1 MKMLISPYDASLNAS
16 SRLPAAARLLARALQ
31 HVHHTRA
38 VGLDGFEELS
48 EVLTQWANG
57 RPPARQRLAPVLQR
71 SMLELQRVVPTS
83 SPLERQRTVAFPQLL
98 LGALE
103 ALQATLMQHGPAV
116 IRSCDAPV
124 RPRIRRR
131 QAPRARPAPWWF
143 RLGVKLLPC
152 TPWLDATSPGR
163 SLCLAGL
170 TLWRQHRAAR

>member
-38 VGLDGFEELS
+38 VGLEGFEELG

-71 SMLELQRVVPTS
+71 SMRELQRVVPTS
-83 SPLERQRTVAFPQLL
+83 NPLERQ
-98 LGALE
+98 ALE

-116 IRSCDAPV
+116 TRSCDAPV

-131 QAPRARPAPWWF
+131 QDSRARPAPWWF